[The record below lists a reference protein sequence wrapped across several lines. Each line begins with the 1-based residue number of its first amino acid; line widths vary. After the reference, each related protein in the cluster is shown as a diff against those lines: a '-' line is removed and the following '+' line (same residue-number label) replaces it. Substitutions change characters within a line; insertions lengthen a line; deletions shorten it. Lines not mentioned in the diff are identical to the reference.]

1 MESKDLARLIIGS
14 LNNHKA
20 SNIKIIGIRDLTI
33 IADYFVIAEGTSS
46 TQVKALADYVETE
59 LDDHGI
65 KPSRVE
71 GYPSANWILIDYGSV
86 IVHVFYSETR
96 QFYDLER
103 LWKDGQQ
110 LELSDFINSTTER
123 LDRSNDV

>member
-33 IADYFVIAEGTSS
+33 IADYFVIAEGSSS

-59 LDDHGI
+59 LGDQGV

-71 GYPSANWILIDYGSV
+71 GYPSANWVLIDYGSV

-110 LELSDFINSTTER
+110 LELTDFIDSTER
-123 LDRSNDV
+123 DD